1 MKKFELLKRENNGLC
16 RIRALKSFGDVIKGD
31 IGGYIE
37 KEENLSHEG
46 NCWVFEEAIVR
57 NDARVYEDAQILGKA
72 RIANKAE
79 VYGNATVYGDAMV
92 VSKAKV
98 YGNARVGIYA
108 TIADNA
114 QVFGDALVTGYSYIG
129 DWAKIHG
136 RATIYNY
143 VNIDGEA
150 EVYGVASLEDK
161 VRVRDKAKVFDRA
174 RMSGTSVAAG
184 DAVIQSYLAKDA
196 VITEPYIK
204 AICINSTA
212 RPMTIYLD
220 TEEVYKCNI
229 GCQKEMTLE
238 KLLKRIEEDGGMKSH
253 RMKYVNTMKLAEY
266 LL

>member
-1 MKKFELLKRENNGLC
+1 M
-16 RIRALKSFGDVIKGD
+16 
-31 IGGYIE
+31 
-37 KEENLSHEG
+37 
-46 NCWVFEEAIVR
+46 
-57 NDARVYEDAQILGKA
+57 YEDAQILGKA

-98 YGNARVGIYA
+98 YGNAKVSVYA
-108 TIADNA
+108 TITDNA

-161 VRVRDKAKVFDRA
+161 VRVCDKAKVFDRA

-253 RMKYVNTMKLAEY
+253 RMKYVNTMKSAEY

>member
-72 RIANKAE
+72 KIADKAE
-79 VYGNATVYGDAMV
+79 VYGNATVCGDATV
-92 VSKAKV
+92 VNKAKV
-98 YGNARVGIYA
+98 YGNAEVGAYA
-108 TIADNA
+108 IIADNA
-114 QVFGDALVTGYSYIG
+114 QVFGDALVTGYSHIG
-129 DWAKIHG
+129 DWAKVHG
-136 RATIYNY
+136 CASIYNY
-143 VNIDGEA
+143 VTIYGEA
-150 EVYGVASLEDK
+150 EVYGVAVLERD
-161 VRVRDKAKVFDRA
+161 VRVYGKAKVFGKA
-174 RMSGTSVAAG
+174 RMSGASVASG
-184 DAVIQSYLAKDA
+184 DAVIQSYLPKDA

-220 TEEVYKCNI
+220 TEGVYKCNI

-253 RMKYVNTMKLAEY
+253 RIKYVNAMKVAEY